1 MDWMEDIRKKSA
13 RKNRLMFS
21 RDSAFLEDLSLC
33 IAQQSHRTLV
43 LWALD
48 LAKETVDRL
57 ETKYPGEYR
66 PRNALRAAEDWAA
79 GRIKMPIAQREILTC
94 HALAGELS
102 IAEDIALCHAVGQ
115 ACSVVHT
122 PRHALGYPIY
132 DLTAIVFTLGVENCR
147 DALVSRKQL
156 YIDKLLFWQKSPACK
171 SGPWAAFL
179 RA

>member
-21 RDSAFLEDLSLC
+21 GKARSWKIC
-33 IAQQSHRTLV
+33 PC
-43 LWALD
+43 ALRNRAIGRWYCGRWI
-48 LAKETVDRL
+48 LQKKPSIGW

-94 HALAGELS
+94 HALARELS

-115 ACSVVHT
+115 ACSVRTHPET
-122 PRHALGYPIY
+122 R
-132 DLTAIVFTLGVENCR
+132 LGVSH
-147 DALVSRKQL
+147 L
-156 YIDKLLFWQKSPACK
+156 
-171 SGPWAAFL
+171 
-179 RA
+179 